1 MQTSVTHENSQ
12 AKESAPVAN
21 QLVTAKP
28 GSWIWLT
35 MAAVLLL
42 FANGVNTIPLAAWL
56 APVFLLRFVRSQ
68 SLRIGLPVAYLLLMA
83 AFAFQFRGMVPIPG
97 IAYYIFLVVWAIPLV
112 APYIIDLLVAHRLSG
127 LTASLAFPTAWAAT
141 EYLVSRGLYGSWGS
155 AAYSQYGNLPLL
167 QLLSVTG
174 LWGITFL
181 IGWFAAVCNWLWEEG
196 LDSKPARRAAWLAAG
211 TIATAMLLGGARLAL
226 FPPSSQTVRVAS
238 ISKRKIEPSPNDAAL
253 ERAFEGRATRED
265 IDAIRGWAT
274 AMDDDLLSRAEQEM
288 QAGAKIVFW
297 GETNAPVLKQDEAA
311 FVTRGGK
318 LATKYHAYLGM
329 ALGVLNVGKTPPLE
343 NKLVLVQ
350 PNGQVAWEYN
360 KARPVPGPE
369 AALQV
374 RGDGKLRALDTPYGR
389 VSSIICFDGDFPQLL
404 AQGGALG
411 TDVVLDPSNDWRA
424 IDPWHTQMASF
435 RAIEQ
440 GFNLIRQ
447 TSQGLS
453 AAFDYQGRRLAAM
466 DHYQTMDYAMVS
478 QVHTRGVRTV
488 YSRLTDWFAWMCMAV
503 LVLLTVQSLHRRRKD
518 SAVHGRQANC
528 S

>member
-1 MQTSVTHENSQ
+1 MQTPAAHEESQ
-12 AKESAPVAN
+12 AKEAAPVAN

-35 MAAVLLL
+35 IAAVLLL
-42 FANGVNTIPLAAWL
+42 FANGVNTIPVAAWV
-56 APVFLLRFVRSQ
+56 APVFLLRFVRKP
-68 SLRIGLPVAYLLLMA
+68 SLRIGLPVAYLLVMA

-97 IAYYIFLVVWAIPLV
+97 IAYYVFLVVWAIPLV
-112 APYIIDLLVAHRLSG
+112 VPYVIDRLVAHRLSG
-127 LTASLAFPTAWAAT
+127 LMASLVFPTAWAAT
-141 EYLVSRGLYGSWGS
+141 EYVVSRGLYGSWGS
-155 AAYSQYGNLPLL
+155 VAYSQYGNLPLL

-196 LDSKPARRAAWLAAG
+196 LSSKPARRGAWLGAG
-211 TIATAMLLGGARLAL
+211 TIAGVMLLGGARLAL

-253 ERAFEGRATRED
+253 QRAFGGRATRED
-265 IDAIRGWAT
+265 IDAIRGWAS
-274 AMDDDLLSRAEQEM
+274 AMDDDLLSRAEREM

-311 FVTRGGK
+311 FVIRGGK

-329 ALGVLNVGKTPPLE
+329 ALGVLNAGNTPPLE
-343 NKLVLVQ
+343 NKLVFVQ

-389 VSSIICFDGDFPQLL
+389 VSSIVCFDGDFPQLL
-404 AQGGALG
+404 AQAGALG
-411 TDVVLDPSNDWRA
+411 ADVMLDPSNDWRA
-424 IDPWHTQMASF
+424 IDPWHTQMASL

-440 GFNLIRQ
+440 GFNLVRQ

-466 DHYQTMDYAMVS
+466 DHYQTTDHAMVS
-478 QVHTRGVRTV
+478 QVPTRGVRTV
-488 YSRLTDWFAWMCMAV
+488 YSRLGDWFAWMCMAV
-503 LVLLTVQSLHRRRKD
+503 LVLLTLQSLRRKRPD
-518 SAVHGRQANC
+518 SAVLGTLTHC
-528 S
+528 